1 MKKRIAAVI
10 MILSIAAALSGCA
23 AMEDETVNAIAMEA
37 ISSVLSV
44 VAQLAVAGPSVG
56 LTWCVTRIAKT
67 EKFKSISEVL
77 TQLSTTVEDTVGEL
91 QQTVV
96 DGLKAAASD
105 GKLTPEEVSA
115 LNAKLLELVKA
126 KMAQPAIDLLSA
138 AQIDINALI
147 IGMAESA
154 IKNMKC
160 SAVPVGEL
168 IVSEYIQEK
177 GGYGL
182 LFSCEKIEKTL
193 DNALI
198 LAYNKDTIKEG
209 EKNNDNQRRNKELD

>member
-1 MKKRIAAVI
+1 MKNSKKIIAIVL
-10 MILSIAAALSGCA
+10 ILSAVAALGGCA

-44 VAQLAVAGPSVG
+44 VAQLAVAGLSVG

-67 EKFKSISEVL
+67 EKFKSLSEVL
-77 TQLSTTVEDTVGEL
+77 TQLSATVEDTVDEL

-115 LNAKLLELVKA
+115 LNVKLLNLVKA

-147 IGMAESA
+147 AGMAEAA
-154 IKNMKC
+154 IKKMKDN
-160 SAVPVGEL
+160 
-168 IVSEYIQEK
+168 EYIP
-177 GGYGL
+177 
-182 LFSCEKIEKTL
+182 
-193 DNALI
+193 
-198 LAYNKDTIKEG
+198 G
-209 EKNNDNQRRNKELD
+209 EIIVEN

>member
-10 MILSIAAALSGCA
+10 MILSIAAALGGCA

-44 VAQLAVAGPSVG
+44 VAQLAVAGLSVG

-115 LNAKLLELVKA
+115 LNAKLLDLVKA
-126 KMAQPAIDLLSA
+126 KMAQPAIELLSA

-154 IKNMKC
+154 IKKMKS

-168 IVSEYIQEK
+168 IISE
-177 GGYGL
+177 
-182 LFSCEKIEKTL
+182 
-193 DNALI
+193 
-198 LAYNKDTIKEG
+198 
-209 EKNNDNQRRNKELD
+209 

>member
-1 MKKRIAAVI
+1 MKKRIAAV
-10 MILSIAAALSGCA
+10 MLILSMAAALGGCA
-23 AMEDETVNAIAMEA
+23 AMEDETINAIAMEA

-44 VAQLAVAGPSVG
+44 VAQLAVAGLSVG

-115 LNAKLLELVKA
+115 LNAKLLELVKT
-126 KMAQPAIDLLSA
+126 KMAQPAIELLSA

-154 IKNMKC
+154 IKKMKS

-168 IVSEYIQEK
+168 IISE
-177 GGYGL
+177 
-182 LFSCEKIEKTL
+182 
-193 DNALI
+193 
-198 LAYNKDTIKEG
+198 
-209 EKNNDNQRRNKELD
+209 

>member
-10 MILSIAAALSGCA
+10 MILSIAAALGGCA

-44 VAQLAVAGPSVG
+44 VAQLAVAGLSVG

-115 LNAKLLELVKA
+115 LNAKLLDLVKA

-154 IKNMKC
+154 IKKMKS

-168 IVSEYIQEK
+168 IVSE
-177 GGYGL
+177 
-182 LFSCEKIEKTL
+182 
-193 DNALI
+193 
-198 LAYNKDTIKEG
+198 
-209 EKNNDNQRRNKELD
+209 

>member
-10 MILSIAAALSGCA
+10 LMLSMAAALGGCA

-37 ISSVLSV
+37 MSSILSV
-44 VAQLAVAGPSVG
+44 VAQLAVAGLSVG

-96 DGLKAAASD
+96 DGIKAAASD
-105 GKLTPEEVSA
+105 GKLTQEEVSA
-115 LNAKLLELVKA
+115 LNAKLLELVKS
-126 KMAQPAIDLLSA
+126 KMAKPAIDLLSA
-138 AQIDINALI
+138 AQIDVNALI

-154 IKNMKC
+154 IKKMKS

-168 IVSEYIQEK
+168 IISE
-177 GGYGL
+177 
-182 LFSCEKIEKTL
+182 
-193 DNALI
+193 
-198 LAYNKDTIKEG
+198 
-209 EKNNDNQRRNKELD
+209 

>member
-10 MILSIAAALSGCA
+10 MILSIAAALGGCA

-44 VAQLAVAGPSVG
+44 VAQLAVAGLSVG
-56 LTWCVTRIAKT
+56 LTWCVTRIART

-126 KMAQPAIDLLSA
+126 KMAQPAIDILSA

-154 IKNMKC
+154 IKKMKS

-168 IVSEYIQEK
+168 IVSE
-177 GGYGL
+177 
-182 LFSCEKIEKTL
+182 
-193 DNALI
+193 
-198 LAYNKDTIKEG
+198 
-209 EKNNDNQRRNKELD
+209 

>member
-10 MILSIAAALSGCA
+10 MILSIAAALGGCA

-44 VAQLAVAGPSVG
+44 VAQLAVAGLSVG

-91 QQTVV
+91 QQTGV

-115 LNAKLLELVKA
+115 LNAKLLDLVKA
-126 KMAQPAIDLLSA
+126 KMAQPAIELLSA

-154 IKNMKC
+154 IKKMKS

-168 IVSEYIQEK
+168 IISE
-177 GGYGL
+177 
-182 LFSCEKIEKTL
+182 
-193 DNALI
+193 
-198 LAYNKDTIKEG
+198 
-209 EKNNDNQRRNKELD
+209 

>member
-10 MILSIAAALSGCA
+10 LIFSLAAALGGCA

-44 VAQLAVAGPSVG
+44 VAQLAVAGLSVG

-67 EKFKSISEVL
+67 EKFKSLSEVL
-77 TQLSTTVEDTVGEL
+77 SQLSKIVEDTVDEL

-115 LNAKLLELVKA
+115 LNAKLLDLVKA

-147 IGMAESA
+147 VGMAEAA
-154 IKNMKC
+154 IKKMKDNE
-160 SAVPVGEL
+160 AVPILGE
-168 IVSEYIQEK
+168 IV
-177 GGYGL
+177 
-182 LFSCEKIEKTL
+182 
-193 DNALI
+193 A
-198 LAYNKDTIKEG
+198 AEG
-209 EKNNDNQRRNKELD
+209 QN

>member
-10 MILSIAAALSGCA
+10 MILLIAAALGGCA

-44 VAQLAVAGPSVG
+44 VAQLAVAGLSVG

-115 LNAKLLELVKA
+115 LNAKLLDLVKA

-154 IKNMKC
+154 IKKMKS

-168 IVSEYIQEK
+168 IVSE
-177 GGYGL
+177 
-182 LFSCEKIEKTL
+182 
-193 DNALI
+193 
-198 LAYNKDTIKEG
+198 
-209 EKNNDNQRRNKELD
+209 

>member
-10 MILSIAAALSGCA
+10 LILSMAAALGGCA
-23 AMEDETVNAIAMEA
+23 AMEDEAVNAIAMEA
-37 ISSVLSV
+37 MSSVLSV
-44 VAQLAVAGPSVG
+44 VAQLAVAGLSVG

-77 TQLSTTVEDTVGEL
+77 TQLSTAVEDTVGEL

-115 LNAKLLELVKA
+115 LNVKLLELVKS

-147 IGMAESA
+147 MGMAESA
-154 IKNMKC
+154 IQKMKS

-168 IVSEYIQEK
+168 IISE
-177 GGYGL
+177 
-182 LFSCEKIEKTL
+182 
-193 DNALI
+193 
-198 LAYNKDTIKEG
+198 
-209 EKNNDNQRRNKELD
+209 

>member
-1 MKKRIAAVI
+1 MKKRIAAV
-10 MILSIAAALSGCA
+10 MLILSMAAALGGCA

-44 VAQLAVAGPSVG
+44 VAQLAVAGLSVG

-67 EKFKSISEVL
+67 EKFKSLSEVL
-77 TQLSTTVEDTVGEL
+77 TQLSATVEDTVDEL

-115 LNAKLLELVKA
+115 LNAKLLDLVKA
-126 KMAQPAIDLLSA
+126 KMAQPAINLLSA

-147 IGMAESA
+147 VGMAEAA
-154 IKNMKC
+154 IKKMKDN
-160 SAVPVGEL
+160 
-168 IVSEYIQEK
+168 EYIP
-177 GGYGL
+177 
-182 LFSCEKIEKTL
+182 
-193 DNALI
+193 
-198 LAYNKDTIKEG
+198 G
-209 EKNNDNQRRNKELD
+209 EIIVEN

>member
-1 MKKRIAAVI
+1 MCPIWTHSTATYSEAVVIIKAHLLERGLIAIDVYHAV
-10 MILSIAAALSGCA
+10 
-23 AMEDETVNAIAMEA
+23 
-37 ISSVLSV
+37 
-44 VAQLAVAGPSVG
+44 LAGLAGGLLADNDRSVG

-115 LNAKLLELVKA
+115 LNAKLLDLVKA

-147 IGMAESA
+147 VGMAEAA
-154 IKNMKC
+154 IKKMKDNE
-160 SAVPVGEL
+160 AVPILGE
-168 IVSEYIQEK
+168 IV
-177 GGYGL
+177 
-182 LFSCEKIEKTL
+182 
-193 DNALI
+193 A
-198 LAYNKDTIKEG
+198 AEG
-209 EKNNDNQRRNKELD
+209 QI

>member
-1 MKKRIAAVI
+1 MISWKKVIAIAPMLCAVV
-10 MILSIAAALSGCA
+10 ALSGCA

-37 ISSVLSV
+37 MSSVLSV
-44 VAQLAVAGPSVG
+44 LAQLAVAGLSVG

-67 EKFKSISEVL
+67 EKFKSLSEVL
-77 TQLSTTVEDTVGEL
+77 TQLSTTVEDTVHEL

-105 GKLTPEEVSA
+105 GKLTPQEVSA

-154 IKNMKC
+154 IKKMKS

-168 IVSEYIQEK
+168 IVSE
-177 GGYGL
+177 
-182 LFSCEKIEKTL
+182 
-193 DNALI
+193 
-198 LAYNKDTIKEG
+198 
-209 EKNNDNQRRNKELD
+209 

>member
-10 MILSIAAALSGCA
+10 MILSIAAALGGCA

-44 VAQLAVAGPSVG
+44 VAQLAVAGLSVG
-56 LTWCVTRIAKT
+56 LTWCVTRIART

-115 LNAKLLELVKA
+115 LNAKLLDLVKA

-154 IKNMKC
+154 IKKMKS

-168 IVSEYIQEK
+168 IVSE
-177 GGYGL
+177 
-182 LFSCEKIEKTL
+182 
-193 DNALI
+193 
-198 LAYNKDTIKEG
+198 
-209 EKNNDNQRRNKELD
+209 

>member
-1 MKKRIAAVI
+1 MKKRIVAV
-10 MILSIAAALSGCA
+10 MLILSMAAALGGCA

-44 VAQLAVAGPSVG
+44 VAQLAVAGLSVG

-67 EKFKSISEVL
+67 EKFKSLSEVL
-77 TQLSTTVEDTVGEL
+77 TQLSATVEDTVDEL

-154 IKNMKC
+154 IKKMKS

-168 IVSEYIQEK
+168 IVSE
-177 GGYGL
+177 
-182 LFSCEKIEKTL
+182 
-193 DNALI
+193 
-198 LAYNKDTIKEG
+198 
-209 EKNNDNQRRNKELD
+209 

>member
-10 MILSIAAALSGCA
+10 LILSLAAALGGCA
-23 AMEDETVNAIAMEA
+23 AMEDEAVNAIAMEA
-37 ISSVLSV
+37 MSSVLSV
-44 VAQLAVAGPSVG
+44 VAQLAVAGLSVG

-67 EKFKSISEVL
+67 EKFKSLSEVL
-77 TQLSTTVEDTVGEL
+77 TQLSTTVDDTVHEL

-105 GKLTPEEVSA
+105 GKLTQEEVSA

-147 IGMAESA
+147 AGMAEAA
-154 IKNMKC
+154 IKKMKDN
-160 SAVPVGEL
+160 
-168 IVSEYIQEK
+168 EYIP
-177 GGYGL
+177 
-182 LFSCEKIEKTL
+182 
-193 DNALI
+193 
-198 LAYNKDTIKEG
+198 G
-209 EKNNDNQRRNKELD
+209 EIIVEN

>member
-1 MKKRIAAVI
+1 MKNSKKIIAIVL
-10 MILSIAAALSGCA
+10 ILSAVAALGGCA

-44 VAQLAVAGPSVG
+44 VAQLAVAGLSVG

-67 EKFKSISEVL
+67 EKFKSLSEVL
-77 TQLSTTVEDTVGEL
+77 TQLFATVEDTVDEL

-115 LNAKLLELVKA
+115 LNVKLLNLVKA

-147 IGMAESA
+147 AGMAEAA
-154 IKNMKC
+154 IKKMKD
-160 SAVPVGEL
+160 SSPLIGE
-168 IVSEYIQEK
+168 IVSVEK
-177 GGYGL
+177 E
-182 LFSCEKIEKTL
+182 SE
-193 DNALI
+193 
-198 LAYNKDTIKEG
+198 
-209 EKNNDNQRRNKELD
+209 

>member
-1 MKKRIAAVI
+1 MKKRIAAV
-10 MILSIAAALSGCA
+10 MLILSMATALGGCA

-37 ISSVLSV
+37 MSSVLSV
-44 VAQLAVAGPSVG
+44 LAQLAVAGLSVG

-67 EKFKSISEVL
+67 EKIKSISEVL

-105 GKLTPEEVSA
+105 GKLTPQEVSA

-126 KMAQPAIDLLSA
+126 KMAQPAIDLLNA

-147 IGMAESA
+147 AGMAEAA
-154 IKNMKC
+154 IKKMKDNE
-160 SAVPVGEL
+160 AVPILGE
-168 IVSEYIQEK
+168 IV
-177 GGYGL
+177 
-182 LFSCEKIEKTL
+182 
-193 DNALI
+193 A
-198 LAYNKDTIKEG
+198 AEG
-209 EKNNDNQRRNKELD
+209 QN

>member
-10 MILSIAAALSGCA
+10 MILSIAAALGGCA

-44 VAQLAVAGPSVG
+44 VAQLAVAGLSVG

-67 EKFKSISEVL
+67 EKLKSISEVL

-154 IKNMKC
+154 IKKMKS

-168 IVSEYIQEK
+168 IISE
-177 GGYGL
+177 
-182 LFSCEKIEKTL
+182 
-193 DNALI
+193 
-198 LAYNKDTIKEG
+198 
-209 EKNNDNQRRNKELD
+209 

>member
-10 MILSIAAALSGCA
+10 LILSLAAALGGCA
-23 AMEDETVNAIAMEA
+23 VMEDETVNTIAMEA
-37 ISSVLSV
+37 MSSVLSV
-44 VAQLAVAGPSVG
+44 VAQLAVAGLSVG

-105 GKLTPEEVSA
+105 GKLTQEEVSA

-147 IGMAESA
+147 AGMAEAA
-154 IKNMKC
+154 IKKMKDN
-160 SAVPVGEL
+160 
-168 IVSEYIQEK
+168 EYI
-177 GGYGL
+177 L
-182 LFSCEKIEKTL
+182 
-193 DNALI
+193 
-198 LAYNKDTIKEG
+198 G
-209 EKNNDNQRRNKELD
+209 EIIVEN

>member
-10 MILSIAAALSGCA
+10 MILSIATALSGCA

-44 VAQLAVAGPSVG
+44 VAQLAVAGLSVG

-154 IKNMKC
+154 IKKMKS

-168 IVSEYIQEK
+168 IVSE
-177 GGYGL
+177 
-182 LFSCEKIEKTL
+182 
-193 DNALI
+193 
-198 LAYNKDTIKEG
+198 
-209 EKNNDNQRRNKELD
+209 

>member
-10 MILSIAAALSGCA
+10 MILSIAAALGGCA

-44 VAQLAVAGPSVG
+44 VAQLAVAGLSVG

-105 GKLTPEEVSA
+105 GKLTQEEVSA

-154 IKNMKC
+154 IKKMKS

-168 IVSEYIQEK
+168 IVSE
-177 GGYGL
+177 
-182 LFSCEKIEKTL
+182 
-193 DNALI
+193 
-198 LAYNKDTIKEG
+198 
-209 EKNNDNQRRNKELD
+209 

>member
-1 MKKRIAAVI
+1 MKNWKKVIAIALTLSAVAV
-10 MILSIAAALSGCA
+10 LGGCA

-44 VAQLAVAGPSVG
+44 VAQLAVAGLSVG

-115 LNAKLLELVKA
+115 LNAKLLDLVKA
-126 KMAQPAIDLLSA
+126 KMAQPAIDLLNA

-147 IGMAESA
+147 AGMAEAA
-154 IKNMKC
+154 IKKMKDNE
-160 SAVPVGEL
+160 AVPILGE
-168 IVSEYIQEK
+168 IV
-177 GGYGL
+177 
-182 LFSCEKIEKTL
+182 
-193 DNALI
+193 A
-198 LAYNKDTIKEG
+198 AEG
-209 EKNNDNQRRNKELD
+209 QN

>member
-10 MILSIAAALSGCA
+10 MIISIAAALSGCA

-44 VAQLAVAGPSVG
+44 VAQLAVAGLSVG

-105 GKLTPEEVSA
+105 GKLMPEEVSA

-154 IKNMKC
+154 IKKMKS

-168 IVSEYIQEK
+168 IISE
-177 GGYGL
+177 
-182 LFSCEKIEKTL
+182 
-193 DNALI
+193 
-198 LAYNKDTIKEG
+198 
-209 EKNNDNQRRNKELD
+209 

>member
-10 MILSIAAALSGCA
+10 MILSIAAALGGCA

-44 VAQLAVAGPSVG
+44 VAQLAVAGLSVG

-154 IKNMKC
+154 IKKMKS

-168 IVSEYIQEK
+168 IVSE
-177 GGYGL
+177 
-182 LFSCEKIEKTL
+182 
-193 DNALI
+193 
-198 LAYNKDTIKEG
+198 
-209 EKNNDNQRRNKELD
+209 

>member
-10 MILSIAAALSGCA
+10 MILSIAAALGGCA
-23 AMEDETVNAIAMEA
+23 AMEDEAANAIAMEA

-44 VAQLAVAGPSVG
+44 VAQLAVAGLSLG

-67 EKFKSISEVL
+67 EKFKSLSEVL
-77 TQLSTTVEDTVGEL
+77 TQLSATVEDTVDEL

-115 LNAKLLELVKA
+115 LNAKLLDLVKA

-138 AQIDINALI
+138 AQIDLNALI
-147 IGMAESA
+147 AGMAEAA
-154 IKNMKC
+154 IKKMKDNET
-160 SAVPVGEL
+160 VPILGE
-168 IVSEYIQEK
+168 IV
-177 GGYGL
+177 
-182 LFSCEKIEKTL
+182 
-193 DNALI
+193 A
-198 LAYNKDTIKEG
+198 AEG
-209 EKNNDNQRRNKELD
+209 QN